1 MQDSNGILYILNGH
15 FTVAVNYVPE
25 WVCVV
30 DCTEVDASLEVYSN
44 LYKKKESLRSR
55 DYHVIRYISSRSL
68 VSILAGM
75 SL

>member
-1 MQDSNGILYILNGH
+1 MMQDSNGILYILNGH

-44 LYKKKESLRSR
+44 LYKKKN
-55 DYHVIRYISSRSL
+55 H
-68 VSILAGM
+68 
-75 SL
+75 